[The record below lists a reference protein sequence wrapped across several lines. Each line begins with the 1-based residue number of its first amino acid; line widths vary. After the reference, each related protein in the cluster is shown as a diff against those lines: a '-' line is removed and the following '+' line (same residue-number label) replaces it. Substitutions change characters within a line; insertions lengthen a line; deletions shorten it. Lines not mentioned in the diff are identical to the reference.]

1 MLSLTLKRKIK
12 FLLRKTT
19 FDDWAVILKANKVNS
34 NINEVNN
41 EQAYYYYFFCNDVA
55 NQVS

>member
-1 MLSLTLKRKIK
+1 M
-12 FLLRKTT
+12 T

-41 EQAYYYYFFCNDVA
+41 EQVFFFFFNDAA
-55 NQVS
+55 NQVAWGLH